1 MPQRREESIWMELC
15 VADIFLLHVLHFA
28 TQVSSSQ
35 TFWSVFLLNG
45 CFPRLDFVTP
55 CFDYLRTLILW
66 VMQTFQMWHISLHNI
81 KKAHGL
87 ISTPN
92 VIKTAFRCWRAVRLT
107 EAGTN
112 FPKFFLSEKLNFIL
126 GSKCCELFF
135 SGVTGS
141 LHSFF
146 WENDYRTVRCEEPWF
161 VHQLFFQVKMMFTEK
176 KLTAWLHSA

>member
-66 VMQTFQMWHISLHNI
+66 VMQTFQMWPISLHNI

-92 VIKTAFRCWRAVRLT
+92 VIKTALRCWRAVRLT

-112 FPKFFLSEKLNFIL
+112 FPKFFLSFWKTQLYPWQQML
-126 GSKCCELFF
+126 W
-135 SGVTGS
+135 VV
-141 LHSFF
+141 FF
-146 WENDYRTVRCEEPWF
+146 WSDR
-161 VHQLFFQVKMMFTEK
+161 
-176 KLTAWLHSA
+176 LTTFIFLRKRL